1 MDDYGD
7 DDGWGEQ
14 EDYGMEE
21 YKEPVIVQ
29 KYSCMT
35 S

>member
-21 YKEPVIVQ
+21 SKEPVIV
-29 KYSCMT
+29 
-35 S
+35 